1 MNHAAIIRM
10 LSFCGLIFSAAMLVC
25 SGVAFLVSETA
36 QFHVFLTTA
45 VLLGTLAMSALVLA
59 PTPKRRAQ
67 PSDGLA
73 FMVLFWFVAGAAC
86 APPFLMGVP
95 NDSAIAA
102 LHEAISCLTT
112 TGHSAFTRAELELP
126 GSIIVWR
133 AFLHLV
139 GAIATITFAA
149 TVLAALNLDG
159 PGIHRT
165 HLFSLSDASFF
176 DSIPRVLRTVSIAAA
191 ICVLL
196 VFSIEVVGGIPAH
209 TAFLDAVSAFSTGL
223 ADPVGVY
230 QDVTRGAR
238 AIGLSIGL
246 LLGSLGLFVLM
257 LLVSSNARKSLSD
270 PEVGTFFFFLAL
282 FSALA
287 IMHGVNVVN
296 AFGWAISSLSTSGIA
311 LVSPATTHSIPLAL
325 QLAPALVGG
334 AALSSAGGIKLARLY
349 VLSRRVG
356 QEFLRVSY
364 GQSLLSFEFRRRV
377 QSDRTIMG
385 IWVYLV
391 AYVMA
396 TVVGLILFSFS
407 GSSFE
412 DAITNTIGS
421 LTNSGH
427 LIDLEGLPGNPLR
440 QFWLILGMILGRLE
454 VLAFVPLLTVS
465 FWRR

>member
-10 LSFCGLIFSAAMLVC
+10 LSYCGLLFSAAMMIC
-25 SGVAFLVSETA
+25 SGAAFILAETA
-36 QFHVFLTTA
+36 QFHVFLTTS
-45 VLLGTLAMSALVLA
+45 VLVGTLAISALVLA
-59 PTPKRRAQ
+59 PTPIRRAQ

-73 FMVLFWFVAGAAC
+73 FMVFFWFFAGAVC

-95 NDSAIAA
+95 NGSAITA
-102 LHEAISCLTT
+102 LHEAVSCLTT
-112 TGHSAFTRAELELP
+112 TGHSAFYRVNLDLP
-126 GSIIVWR
+126 ASIILWR

-165 HLFSLSDASFF
+165 HIFSLSEASFF
-176 DSIPRVLRTVSIAAA
+176 DSMPRVLRIVAIVTS

-196 VFSIEVVGGIPAH
+196 VFSIEVIGGIPAH

-223 ADPVGVY
+223 ADPSGVY
-230 QDVTRGAR
+230 QDVTRGSR
-238 AIGLSIGL
+238 AFGLAVGL
-246 LLGSLGLFVLM
+246 LLGSLGIFVLM
-257 LLVSSNARKSLSD
+257 QVASNQALSSLRD
-270 PEVGTFFFFLAL
+270 PEVGTFMFILTAFALLAL
-282 FSALA
+282 V
-287 IMHGVNVVN
+287 HGLNLVN

-311 LVSPATTHSIPLAL
+311 LVSPVTTHSIPLAL

-356 QEFLRVSY
+356 QEFLRIGY
-364 GQSLLSFEFRRRV
+364 GQSLLSFEFRRRI

-396 TVVGLILFSFS
+396 TVFGLVLFSFS

-427 LIDLEGLPGNPLR
+427 LIDLQGLPGNELR
-440 QFWLILGMILGRLE
+440 QVWLMLGMILGRLE